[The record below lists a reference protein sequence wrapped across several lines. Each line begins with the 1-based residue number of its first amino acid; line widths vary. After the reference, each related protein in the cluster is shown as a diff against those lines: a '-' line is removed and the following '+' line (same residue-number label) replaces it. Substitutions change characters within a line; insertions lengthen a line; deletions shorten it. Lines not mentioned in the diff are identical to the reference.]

1 MDNQYKVSVI
11 IPVYNVESYLRE
23 TLDSIM
29 SQTLKDVEIIL
40 VNDGSTDGSQKII
53 DEYSEKFKNVV
64 SIYQDNAGPGQA
76 RNRGIKAATG
86 KYIAFVDSDDLLPED
101 SLEVRY
107 NLAEENNADMVVC
120 ATCMYNGEETWPVK
134 THFFEEGPKDIRK
147 NFELFWMMGPCN
159 KLYSTDLIKDLEFPS
174 GINYGEDQVFVTR
187 AYIRAKKIFSTQYVA
202 YYYRIRNNPGE
213 SLTQQVFVNP
223 HKVIED
229 VRKSWILALDEI
241 NSYIKDRNIAIKLEE
256 AYLIRLV
263 DINIWPPFKQ
273 AIISKNDEVQVKAFK
288 SMEQLLDTIDSEIL
302 NDFEKLKWMLTRGV
316 IERYLFLGKNAKTE
330 YISLLSKTF
339 NKLNNESIEELRRH
353 YTYMID
359 YIEKAVKTNNKKY
372 IYKYLTKRRLI
383 RMKNTLS
390 RRTDK
395 AFFYLCS
402 LLPLKK
408 NKVILASNKSE
419 NLTGNLKAIYDELL
433 KRGNV
438 EIVTYLD
445 KKRSKSERLS
455 MYYNF
460 ATAKTILLDDYY
472 RQLYGLKFRSG
483 TEVVQVWHACGAF
496 KKFGF
501 SAIGK
506 RDGNSQK
513 FEENAHLHYTK
524 VITSAKEINKH
535 YAEAF
540 HIKEENVLPL
550 GVPRTDI
557 LFDENYKKDIEN
569 KLLKEYPELVGKKI
583 ITYAPTFRGG
593 AKERQDFK
601 LELDPV
607 EILNSIDDDYAIV
620 FKLHPSVKNG
630 LSGSMNIPEHLSN
643 RILNLDSSVDVNE
656 LLIITD
662 ILITDYS
669 SVLFE
674 AALLDKKILLYAYD
688 KEEYLGERDFYYD
701 YDDFV
706 PGPIAYNNEG
716 IIEIIKEGKFDINK
730 VRSFKNRFFDHND
743 GKASKRLVDYIT
755 NENK

>member
-445 KKRSKSERLS
+445 KKRSKS
-455 MYYNF
+455 
-460 ATAKTILLDDYY
+460 
-472 RQLYGLKFRSG
+472 
-483 TEVVQVWHACGAF
+483 
-496 KKFGF
+496 
-501 SAIGK
+501 
-506 RDGNSQK
+506 
-513 FEENAHLHYTK
+513 
-524 VITSAKEINKH
+524 
-535 YAEAF
+535 
-540 HIKEENVLPL
+540 
-550 GVPRTDI
+550 
-557 LFDENYKKDIEN
+557 
-569 KLLKEYPELVGKKI
+569 
-583 ITYAPTFRGG
+583 
-593 AKERQDFK
+593 
-601 LELDPV
+601 
-607 EILNSIDDDYAIV
+607 
-620 FKLHPSVKNG
+620 
-630 LSGSMNIPEHLSN
+630 
-643 RILNLDSSVDVNE
+643 
-656 LLIITD
+656 
-662 ILITDYS
+662 
-669 SVLFE
+669 
-674 AALLDKKILLYAYD
+674 
-688 KEEYLGERDFYYD
+688 
-701 YDDFV
+701 
-706 PGPIAYNNEG
+706 
-716 IIEIIKEGKFDINK
+716 
-730 VRSFKNRFFDHND
+730 
-743 GKASKRLVDYIT
+743 
-755 NENK
+755 